1 VHRYNSIIIGAGHNG
16 LVCANYLARKGQKV
30 LLLEASD
37 SVGGLASVRE
47 FHPEFKTS
55 VAHSVGYFSEKV
67 ARDLNLKAHGFNVDA
82 DLSPTIGLSTDA
94 SHVVLQGE
102 RISGVETDDEQSYG
116 NYVRLMRRFADMVK
130 PFWLETVPP
139 IGNNSLPEI
148 MSYAHLGMNMR
159 LMGKADMREFLRI
172 LTLPMRDL
180 MDENFDN
187 ELLKAMLSWD
197 GLIGSKLAPRS
208 PNHSLI
214 TLLLRMSGKAAHQVS
229 SAGVKTLIEALHSS
243 ASASGV
249 EIRTGVPVGEIVI
262 GDDAEG
268 LIAMGVKLDSG
279 EQIEA
284 DRVISS
290 ADPKK
295 TFFDLVGVEH
305 LEIGFC
311 NRIRRLRGDGYVA
324 KLHLALKGLPEFTG
338 LDNPDGRLM
347 IAPDMDV
354 IEFAYDDAK
363 YGHCSKVP
371 VMEIVIPSIHDET
384 LAPAGQ
390 HVLSAHVMYVPRH
403 LQGGWDD
410 QAHEAYCQLLIDTLA
425 QYAPGIR
432 EQILH
437 HELLTPADLEREYG
451 VTGGHWHHAELSLDQ
466 SLMMRPTYGAAQY
479 QTPIGGLHLCGAG
492 CHPGGGLMG
501 GAGHNAAQEILK

>member
-1 VHRYNSIIIGAGHNG
+1 MHRYNSIIIGAGHNG
-16 LVCANYLARKGQKV
+16 MVCANYLARSGQKV
-30 LLLEASD
+30 LLLESSD

-55 VAHSVGYFSEKV
+55 IAHSISYFSEKV
-67 ARDLNLKAHGFNVDA
+67 ARDLNLKKHGFNLDA
-82 DLSPTIGLSTDA
+82 APLPTIGLSADTN
-94 SHVVLQGE
+94 HIVLQGG
-102 RISGVETDDEQSYG
+102 RISGVANDDEQSYG
-116 NYVRLMRRFADMVK
+116 KYLELIQRFANMVK
-130 PFWLETVPP
+130 PFWLQTVPP

-187 ELLKAMLSWD
+187 EILKAMLSWD

-214 TLLLRMSGKAAHQVS
+214 TLLLRMSGPTAHQVS
-229 SAGVKTLIEALHSS
+229 SASVKTLIEALHSS

-249 EIRTGVPVGEIVI
+249 EIRTGAPVAEIVTSD
-262 GDDAEG
+262 GAEG
-268 LIAMGVKLDSG
+268 LLATGVKLDTG

-284 DRVISS
+284 DCVISS

-295 TFFDLVGVEH
+295 TFLDLVGVQH
-305 LEIGFC
+305 LEIGFT
-311 NRIRRLRGDGYVA
+311 NRIRRLRADGYVA
-324 KLHLALKGLPEFTG
+324 KFHLALKELPEFSG
-338 LDNPDGRLM
+338 LDSPDGRLL

-363 YGHCSKVP
+363 YGHCSMVP

-390 HVLSAHVMYVPRH
+390 HVLSAHVMYVPRY

-410 QAHEAYCQLLIDTLA
+410 QVREAYSQLLIDTIA
-425 QYAPGIR
+425 KYAPGIR

-437 HELLTPADLEREYG
+437 HELLIPADLEREYG
-451 VTGGHWHHAELSLDQ
+451 VTGGHWHHSELSLDQ